1 MTFKYNNVYIND
13 TATITGPYEANG
25 PLSKYFDKSYNDL
38 YFNTKSWE
46 LAEIK
51 LIEESIDILLNK
63 VGKTKFDIDVLVS
76 GDLLNQIVATNYA
89 ASSLGIPLIGIY
101 GACST
106 SVLGLIIASNMI
118 EAKQIKNAITST
130 SSHNNAAEKQFR
142 YPVEYGGPKRKT
154 TTFTSTGG
162 ASAYLSSN
170 KKGIRIDSAT
180 LGTVVDLGVT
190 DVYHMGAV
198 MAPAA
203 AKVIYD
209 HLRETKR
216 EIGYYDLILT
226 GDLGRYGKDIL
237 KDYMLTEYNIE
248 LKNYDD
254 CGSIIYDID
263 NQPVYA
269 GASGP
274 ACAPLVTYGYI
285 FDKMYKKEIKRVLLV
300 ATGALMNTTMVN
312 NKSTIP
318 SIAHAI
324 SMEVV
329 E

>member
-38 YFNTKSWE
+38 YFGTKTWE

-51 LIEESIDILLNK
+51 LIEESIDLLLNK
-63 VGKTKFDIDVLVS
+63 IGKTKFDVDVLVS

-162 ASAYLSSN
+162 ASSYLSSN
-170 KKGIRIDSAT
+170 KKGIKLESAT

-209 HLRETKR
+209 HLRDTKR

-254 CGSIIYDID
+254 CGSMIYDIN

-324 SMEVV
+324 SMEVI